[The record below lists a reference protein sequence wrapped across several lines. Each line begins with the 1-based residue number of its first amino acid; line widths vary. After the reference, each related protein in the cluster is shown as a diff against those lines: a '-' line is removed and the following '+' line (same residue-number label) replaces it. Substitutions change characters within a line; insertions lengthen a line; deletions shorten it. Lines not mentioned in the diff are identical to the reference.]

1 MDHPHNF
8 VVVGD
13 NSESPARF
21 STQLQPVKLD
31 QNVGMAIN
39 SIFHGSIHNITSENQ
54 HVTYEV
60 DIFKIP
66 DSSTGIAI
74 PAEDGTLG
82 GEPLIGGKIERV
94 RESFKL
100 KIGNYSSTLSI
111 LKVIASWFK
120 DQFPSDDDDEDD
132 LGGNSGARRGGRS
145 RAGGKARLDSR
156 DHDGYETWAESSEYL
171 DRDVRRIKPDKPL
184 RLVIDES
191 SLDDASE
198 GFIKITARNMSLIID
213 KTTPWGLIG
222 LESHSS
228 IRKNKTLQIRNVIF
242 SKTIEPAFLYSN
254 IVENSYINGK
264 LSRNLA
270 TIPLS
275 LRSGWNF
282 YEFKYPVY
290 VPIDVR
296 EFSKIILELRDMNG
310 KPIQFDSSFRTILNL
325 HIKPINRGGEV
336 Q

>member
-1 MDHPHNF
+1 MNHPHNF

-13 NSESPARF
+13 NSKNPARF
-21 STQLQPVKLD
+21 STQLQPIKLD

-54 HVTYEV
+54 HVIYEV
-60 DIFKIP
+60 DMYKFP
-66 DSSTGIAI
+66 DSTEGIIIPTEDVTIEGESLIPRIST
-74 PAEDGTLG
+74 
-82 GEPLIGGKIERV
+82 IERV

-100 KIGNYSSTLSI
+100 EMGNYSSTLSI
-111 LKVIASWFK
+111 LKVIASWFEE
-120 DQFPSDDDDEDD
+120 QFPSDDEDW
-132 LGGNSGARRGGRS
+132 GANSAGRRGGRS
-145 RAGGKARLDSR
+145 RAGGRARVESR
-156 DHDGYETWAESSEYL
+156 NQPEYETWAEDSEYL
-171 DRDVRRIKPDKPL
+171 DRDARRIKPEKPL
-184 RLVIDES
+184 RLEIDES
-191 SLDDASE
+191 SLDDVSE
-198 GFIKITARNMSLIID
+198 GFIKITAKNMSLIID
-213 KTTPWGLIG
+213 KTTPWSLIG
-222 LESHSS
+222 FDPHSA
-228 IRKNKTLQIRNVIF
+228 IRKNRTFQVRNVIF

-290 VPIDVR
+290 IPIDVK

-325 HIKPINRGGEV
+325 HIKPINRAGDI

>member
-1 MDHPHNF
+1 MNHPHNF

-13 NSESPARF
+13 NCINPAKF
-21 STQLQPVKLD
+21 STQLQPIKLD

-54 HVTYEV
+54 HVIYEV
-60 DIFKIP
+60 DMYKFP
-66 DSSTGIAI
+66 DSTEGIIIPTEDVTIEGESIIPKIST
-74 PAEDGTLG
+74 
-82 GEPLIGGKIERV
+82 IERV

-100 KIGNYSSTLSI
+100 EMGNYSSTLSI
-111 LKVIASWFK
+111 LKVIASWFEE
-120 DQFPSDDDDEDD
+120 QFPSDDEDW
-132 LGGNSGARRGGRS
+132 GANSGGRRGGRS
-145 RAGGKARLDSR
+145 RAGGRARVESR
-156 DHDGYETWAESSEYL
+156 NQPEYETWVEDSEYL
-171 DRDVRRIKPDKPL
+171 DRDARRIKPEKPL
-184 RLVIDES
+184 RLEIDES
-191 SLDDASE
+191 SLDDVSE
-198 GFIKITARNMSLIID
+198 GFIKITAKNMSLIMD
-213 KTTPWGLIG
+213 KTTPWSLIG
-222 LESHSS
+222 FTPHSA
-228 IRKNKTLQIRNVIF
+228 IRKNRTFQVRNVIF

-290 VPIDVR
+290 IPIDVK

-325 HIKPINRGGEV
+325 HIKPINRAGDI

>member
-1 MDHPHNF
+1 MITAYFLNMDHPHNF

-66 DSSTGIAI
+66 DSSTGILI
-74 PAEDGTLG
+74 PGEDETLG
-82 GEPLIGGKIERV
+82 REPLIGKIERV

-111 LKVIASWFK
+111 LKVIAGWFE
-120 DQFPSDDDDEDD
+120 DQFPSDDEDWD
-132 LGGNSGARRGGRS
+132 INSGGRRGGRN
-145 RAGGKARLDSR
+145 RAGGRGRVESR
-156 DHDGYETWAESSEYL
+156 DSHETEGGAAHGGL
-171 DRDVRRIKPDKPL
+171 DRDARRIKPDKPL
-184 RLVIDES
+184 RLEVDES
-191 SLDDASE
+191 SLDDVSE
-198 GFIKITARNMSLIID
+198 GFIKITPRNMSLIID
-213 KTTPWGLIG
+213 KTTPWSLIG
-222 LESHSS
+222 LGSHSRV
-228 IRKNKTLQIRNVIF
+228 RKNKTLQVRNVIF
-242 SKTIEPAFLYSN
+242 SKSIEPAFLYSN

-290 VPIDVR
+290 IPIDVK
-296 EFSKIILELRDMNG
+296 EFSKILLELRDMNG
-310 KPIQFDSSFRTILNL
+310 KLIQFDPSFRTILNL
-325 HIKPINRGGEV
+325 HIKPINRT
-336 Q
+336 

>member
-1 MDHPHNF
+1 MNHPHNF

-13 NSESPARF
+13 NSKNPARF
-21 STQLQPVKLD
+21 STQLQPIKLD

-54 HVTYEV
+54 HVIYEV
-60 DIFKIP
+60 DMIKIP
-66 DSSTGIAI
+66 DHTEGMII
-74 PAEDGTLG
+74 PTEVESIIPKIT
-82 GEPLIGGKIERV
+82 KIEKV

-100 KIGNYSSTLSI
+100 EMGNYSSTLSI
-111 LKVIASWFK
+111 LKVIASWFEE
-120 DQFPSDDDDEDD
+120 QFPSDDEDW
-132 LGGNSGARRGGRS
+132 GANSGGRRGGRS
-145 RAGGKARLDSR
+145 RGGGRARVESR
-156 DHDGYETWAESSEYL
+156 NQPEYETWVEDSEYL
-171 DRDVRRIKPDKPL
+171 DRDARRIKPEKPL
-184 RLVIDES
+184 RLEIDES
-191 SLDDASE
+191 SLDDVSE
-198 GFIKITARNMSLIID
+198 GFIKITAKNMSLIID
-213 KTTPWGLIG
+213 KTTPWSLIG
-222 LESHSS
+222 FDPHSA
-228 IRKNKTLQIRNVIF
+228 IRKNRTFQVRNVIF

-290 VPIDVR
+290 IPIDVK

-325 HIKPINRGGEV
+325 HIKPINRAGDI

>member
-1 MDHPHNF
+1 MNHPHNF

-13 NSESPARF
+13 NSKNPARF
-21 STQLQPVKLD
+21 STQLQPIKLD

-54 HVTYEV
+54 HVIYEV
-60 DIFKIP
+60 DMIKIP
-66 DSSTGIAI
+66 DYTEGMVIPTEGESIIPKIST
-74 PAEDGTLG
+74 
-82 GEPLIGGKIERV
+82 IERV

-100 KIGNYSSTLSI
+100 EMGNYSSTLSI
-111 LKVIASWFK
+111 LKVIASWFEE
-120 DQFPSDDDDEDD
+120 QFPSDDEDW
-132 LGGNSGARRGGRS
+132 GANSGGRRGGRS
-145 RAGGKARLDSR
+145 RGGGRARVESR
-156 DHDGYETWAESSEYL
+156 NQPEYETWAEDSEYL
-171 DRDVRRIKPDKPL
+171 DRDARRIKPEKPL
-184 RLVIDES
+184 RLEIDES
-191 SLDDASE
+191 SLDDVSE
-198 GFIKITARNMSLIID
+198 GFIKITAKNMSLIID
-213 KTTPWGLIG
+213 KTTPWSLIG
-222 LESHSS
+222 FDPHSA
-228 IRKNKTLQIRNVIF
+228 IRKNRTFQVRNVIF

-290 VPIDVR
+290 IPIDVK

-325 HIKPINRGGEV
+325 HIKPINRAGDI

>member
-1 MDHPHNF
+1 MHHPHNF

-13 NSESPARF
+13 NSKSPARF
-21 STQLQPVKLD
+21 STQLQPIKLD

-66 DSSTGIAI
+66 DSSTGILI
-74 PAEDGTLG
+74 PTEDVALG
-82 GEPLIGGKIERV
+82 EDSIIKRVERV

-100 KIGNYSSTLSI
+100 QMGNYSSTLSI
-111 LKVIASWFK
+111 LRVIASWFK
-120 DQFPSDDDDEDD
+120 EQFPSDDDDEEWVA
-132 LGGNSGARRGGRS
+132 NSGGRRGGRF
-145 RAGGKARLDSR
+145 RGRVRVESR
-156 DHDGYETWAESSEYL
+156 DQAGYEISTEAAEYI

-184 RLVIDES
+184 RLEIDES
-191 SLDDASE
+191 SLDEVSE
-198 GFIKITARNMSLIID
+198 GFIKITPRNMSLIID

-222 LESHSS
+222 LASHGI
-228 IRKNKTLQIRNVIF
+228 IRKNKTLQVRNIIF

-282 YEFKYPVY
+282 YEFKHPVY
-290 VPIDVR
+290 VPIDVK

-310 KPIQFDSSFRTILNL
+310 KPIQFDSSFKTILNL
-325 HIKPINRGGEV
+325 HIKPINRAGNL